1 MSWLFARWWQLG
13 GFVKGKLLAISLFTL
28 GLALPVWAHHSHSN
42 IDREDIRVHSGIV
55 SEYNWSMPHVFLR
68 IMAPN
73 QDGQVVEYTIEFLHP
88 PGMVERGWSPETFQV
103 GERITW
109 EGASD
114 RNPKRYFTSM
124 SWAERADGTRV
135 DYGFGGER
143 KAAVL
148 PSKDFT
154 GLWKRSRS
162 FGSTYA
168 PPPGLPLTEVGQA
181 LFDNFNPRT
190 NPQVDCMEPGPPRFT
205 ILPYP
210 IQITRPDEKTVVLKG
225 ELRHEPRVVHL
236 DMDYPVGPPSHLG
249 HSVGWFEGKELIV
262 ETTNFTQD
270 RWGTH
275 AGIDSS
281 DQKHLIERYSM
292 NEDGLML
299 KVLMTVTDPIYLAQ
313 PIEID
318 YSMDKQPDRQLV
330 TAPCS
335 LEGARLFLTGYKDE

>member
-1 MSWLFARWWQLG
+1 MANSLGRGFLVLF
-13 GFVKGKLLAISLFTL
+13 LLALVM
-28 GLALPVWAHHSHSN
+28 PVRAHHSHSN
-42 IDREDIRVHSGIV
+42 INREDIRVHSGIV

-68 IMAPN
+68 IEAPN
-73 QDGQVVEYTIEFLHP
+73 PDGQVVEYTIEFLHP
-88 PGMVERGWSPETFQV
+88 PGMVERGWSPETFKP
-103 GERITW
+103 GERVTW

-124 SWAERADGTRV
+124 TWVEKEDGTRV
-135 DYGFGGER
+135 RYGGVQREER
-143 KAAVL
+143 IVL
-148 PSKDFT
+148 PSTDFT

-168 PPPGLPLTEVGQA
+168 PPHGLPLTEVGQV
-181 LFDNFNPRT
+181 LFDNFDPAT

-210 IQITRPDEKTVVLKG
+210 IQISRPDDKMVVLTG

-236 DMDYPVGPPSHLG
+236 DPNHPPGPPSHLG
-249 HSVGWFEGKELIV
+249 HSVGWFEGDELVV
-262 ETTNFTQD
+262 ETSNFVQD

-281 DQKHLIERYSM
+281 DQKHLVERYSM
-292 NEDGLML
+292 SNDGML
-299 KVLMTVTDPIYLAQ
+299 LRILMTVSDPVYLAES
-313 PIEID
+313 IVID
-318 YSMDKQPDRQLV
+318 YSMDKQPDRGLV

-335 LEGARLFLTGYKDE
+335 LESARLFLTGYEND